1 MEAIINASDFI
12 DLLKKEG
19 LVIVS
24 KSFLESNSEKSLIQ
38 KRLDLLAKKSL
49 TIKELLDLQLLPVKS
64 KQAIRKWIEKGTIKK
79 SEVATGSDGKIRI
92 QTSFLKRLGYD

>member
-79 SEVATGSDGKIRI
+79 YLT
-92 QTSFLKRLGYD
+92 